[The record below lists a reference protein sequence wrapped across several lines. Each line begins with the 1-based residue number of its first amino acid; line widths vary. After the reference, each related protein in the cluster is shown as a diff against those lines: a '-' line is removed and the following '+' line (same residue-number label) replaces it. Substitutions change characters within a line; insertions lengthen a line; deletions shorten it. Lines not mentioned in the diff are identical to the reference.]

1 MTETTDQEIAAR
13 FGMDA
18 EEKALADDF
27 YAAMMRMSNDSER
40 SEQARGFRVGVS
52 DLGFCSERT
61 RRMLDQQEPEDTD
74 YLLAWIGTALGDHAE
89 QAYLAA
95 HPECIRQAEVSVT
108 LTGDQH
114 EYVLTGHPDILDPVN
129 HRVIDV
135 KTDYGLTTIERTG
148 PTDQQKYQ
156 RNLYALGAWKQGLL
170 GECALEDVQVGNVW
184 IDRSG
189 IEKRLHVQ
197 MDYFDPML
205 VDEAARWLDDVVY
218 AFKQGEEA
226 RKEPPREMCAVVC
239 GFFTVCRAYDTDVQ
253 GLITDQTILS
263 SVEMYQEGLSLE
275 KQGKKLKDEAKQHLT
290 GITGSTGEH
299 LIRWTHINETLVEAQ
314 VRRGYDKISITQ
326 VKKPKAGK

>member
-1 MTETTDQEIAAR
+1 VSEAVDQEVAAQ
-13 FGMDA
+13 FGMD
-18 EEKALADDF
+18 EEERALAEDF
-27 YAAMMRMSNDSER
+27 YDAMMAMSAGSER
-40 SEQARGFRVGVS
+40 SQQSAEFRVGVS

-61 RRMLDQQEPEDTD
+61 RRMLDQQVPNEHD

-89 QAYLAA
+89 QAYLAR
-95 HPECIRQAEVSVT
+95 HPECIRQAEVTVS

-114 EYVLTGHPDILDPVN
+114 TYVLTGHPDILDPNN

-148 PTDQQKYQ
+148 PTDQMKYQ
-156 RNLYALGAWKQGLL
+156 RNLYAKGAWEAGLL
-170 GECALEDVQVGNVW
+170 GDCALEDVQVANVW

-197 MDYFDPML
+197 MEPFDPML

-239 GFFTVCRAYDTDVQ
+239 GFFDVCRAYDTDVQ
-253 GLITDQTILS
+253 GLITDSTVLS
-263 SVEMYQEGLSLE
+263 AVDMYREGLDLE
-275 KQGKKLKDEAKQHLT
+275 KRAKKLKDEAKQHLV
-290 GITGSTGEH
+290 GISGSTGEH
-299 LIRWTHINETLVEAQ
+299 LIRWTHINETFIEAS
-314 VRRGYDKISITQ
+314 VRRGYDKIMVTPI
-326 VKKPKAGK
+326 KRKAGK